1 MQAGI
6 TGTNTIRIYNPT
18 KQAEEH
24 DPEGKFI
31 KKWVPELAELNAPEI
46 FEPWKLVQPPEN
58 YPRPVVDLKASH
70 KAARERLWGMK
81 SNTEVRVE
89 AQRIL
94 KIHT

>member
-18 KQAEEH
+18 KQAQEH
-24 DPEGKFI
+24 DPNGDFI
-31 KKWVPELAELNAPEI
+31 RKWVPELAALGAPEI
-46 FEPWKLVQPPEN
+46 FEPWKLEHPPEN
-58 YPRPVVDLKASH
+58 YPKPLVDLKVSH
-70 KAARERLWGMK
+70 KAARERLWGLK
-81 SNTEVRVE
+81 GNTEVRAD